1 MQPRAIVFDLDETL
15 AESKQPVSP
24 EMGGRLALLLGR
36 MPVAVISGGKYEI
49 LLANV
54 ANRLPYG
61 AWVQNLYLLPTC
73 GAALFENRDDA
84 WRTVYAELLTDTDM
98 DVIVRGIERA
108 IEKTGLIDLSSH
120 SYGERI
126 EKRGSQVTLSAL
138 GQSAPLPEKLAWD
151 PERTKRPL
159 LRDAIAAELPQF
171 GVKTGG
177 ATSFDITK
185 PGIDKAYGVRKLSE
199 HLSIPISEMLYVGD
213 ALFPGGND
221 EVVKETGIPTR
232 EVSNPEQT
240 LKVIDEILATK

>member
-24 EMGGRLALLLGR
+24 EMAGRLALLLGR

-73 GAALFENRDDA
+73 GAALFENKDDA

-98 DVIVRGIERA
+98 EVISRGIERA
-108 IEKTGLIDLSSH
+108 VEATKLIDLSVPSF
-120 SYGERI
+120 GERI

-138 GQSAPLPEKLAWD
+138 GQSAPLTEKLAWD
-151 PERTKRPL
+151 PERIKRPVL
-159 LRDAIAAELPQF
+159 LNAIAKELPQF
-171 GVKTGG
+171 SVKTGG
-177 ATSFDITK
+177 TTSFDITK
-185 PGIDKAYGVRKLSE
+185 TGIDKAYGVRRLSE
-199 HLSIPISEMLYVGD
+199 HLSIPISDMLYVGD

-232 EVSNPEQT
+232 QVSNPEET
-240 LKVIDEILATK
+240 HRVIDEILASK